1 MRSTERH
8 AHAFSA
14 LEEALRLNADDT
26 DAENLLETLE
36 GATNLRGL
44 VIVSVIVAATGG
56 ALFATGR
63 ASAQPLLIFAA
74 KLLLLVGIASATLA
88 WGSRRLLGASRA
100 KTVMLNMALVLGSL
114 LIAAVL
120 GEFAARIALRGITTT
135 GRGGYFFHRWTAGH
149 VRLNS
154 AGFREREFDSVK
166 PVGVYRIAI
175 LGDSFAFGFGI
186 EESERFGNLM
196 AETLGGKGAGV
207 EVLNFGRAG
216 ADTGDEL
223 EILKKTALPVRPDY
237 VLLQWFV
244 NDFEMSRDTR
254 PQPLPLVPSWTLERL
269 LHRYSA
275 LYYVC
280 NERWVALQGSL
291 GLYPSYADYMRA
303 RFADPF
309 GVDSQAEISALTEFL
324 RLLRAGNIPMGIVL
338 FPDLRVIKQET
349 YPFGYLHDR
358 VLKFCDEQGT
368 DCLDL
373 RGLMARA
380 STTSKLKVNRF
391 DGHPNAFA
399 NRIAADALLERFGS
413 TWRAG
418 SAQEPLR
425 SWKLRPEP

>member
-1 MRSTERH
+1 MERSGRPDASRNGESTDE
-8 AHAFSA
+8 
-14 LEEALRLNADDT
+14 DDPKSQIPI
-26 DAENLLETLE
+26 ETLE
-36 GATNLRGL
+36 RATNVRGP
-44 VIVSVIVAATGG
+44 VIASVIVAATGG
-56 ALFATGR
+56 ALFVTGR
-63 ASAQPLLIFAA
+63 TSDQPLLSFAA
-74 KLLLLVGIASATLA
+74 KLLLLVGIASATFA

-100 KTVMLNMALVLGSL
+100 KTAMQNMALVLGGL
-114 LIAAVL
+114 LVAAVL
-120 GEFAARIALRGITTT
+120 GEFAVRIALRGITTT

-154 AGFREREFDSVK
+154 AGFREREFDAVK

-186 EESERFGNLM
+186 EESERFGNLI
-196 AETLGGKGAGV
+196 AEALGGTGAGV

-223 EILKKTALPVRPDY
+223 EILKKTVLPVRPDY

-254 PQPLPLVPSWTLERL
+254 PEPLPLVPSWTLERL

-275 LYYVC
+275 TYYVC

-291 GLYPSYADYMRA
+291 GLYPSYADYMWA

-324 RLLRAGNIPMGIVL
+324 RVLRANNIPMGIVL
-338 FPDLRVIKQET
+338 FPDLRVIKQES
-349 YPFGYLHDR
+349 YPFGYLHGR
-358 VLKFCDEQGT
+358 VLKLCDEQGM

-380 STTSKLKVNRF
+380 STTSSLKVNRF
-391 DGHPNAFA
+391 DGHPNALA

-413 TWRAG
+413 TWLAG
-418 SAQEPLR
+418 SGQKPLR
-425 SWKLRPEP
+425 SSK